1 MILAFTRFDLASWLP
16 RMQTLLPLA
25 LVVAAGIAVPVPG
38 MAIVSSALVTSL
50 MVSAPFLGDERARL
64 DTLYGVLPVS
74 RTTVLV
80 GRTLAILAYG
90 ALSLLLALVVTVV
103 VVALVR
109 GAPVEAEWPLTFVGI
124 AAGFVG
130 LSLSI
135 QLPVLFSIGYA
146 RGRFV
151 AYAPAAVVA
160 GGAWLGQA
168 VVLIGGGA
176 TEMPPVAPVVVAG
189 LAVGAA
195 GTALGAL
202 LAARAYR
209 AREIR

>member
-16 RMQTLLPLA
+16 RTQSLVPLA
-25 LVVAAGIAVPVPG
+25 LVVAVGIAVPVPG
-38 MAIVSSALVTSL
+38 MAIVGSALVTSL

-74 RTTVLV
+74 RTTVVV
-80 GRTLAILAYG
+80 GRTLAILVYG
-90 ALSLLLALVVTVV
+90 ALSLLLALAVTV

-109 GAPVEAEWPLTFVGI
+109 GASIEVEWLLTFVGI

-135 QLPVLFSIGYA
+135 QLPVLFAVGYA

-160 GGAWLGQA
+160 GGAWLAQA
-168 VVLIGGGA
+168 VGLIEGGA
-176 TEMPPVAPVVVAG
+176 TAMPPVAPVVVAG
-189 LAVGAA
+189 LAIGAA
-195 GTALGAL
+195 GAALGAL

>member
-1 MILAFTRFDLASWLP
+1 MTLAFARFDLASWLP
-16 RMQTLLPLA
+16 RVQSLLPFA
-25 LVVAAGIAVPVPG
+25 LVIVVGIAVPVPG
-38 MAIVSSALVTSL
+38 MAIVGSALVTSL

-74 RTTVLV
+74 RTTIVV
-80 GRTLAILAYG
+80 GRTLAILAYA
-90 ALSLLLALVVTVV
+90 ALSLLLALAVTV

-109 GAPVEAEWPLTFVGI
+109 GAPIQAEWLLTFAGV

-135 QLPVLFSIGYA
+135 QLPVLFAIGYA

-151 AYAPAAVVA
+151 AYAPAVVVA

-168 VVLIGGGA
+168 VGLIGGGA
-176 TEMPPVAPVVVAG
+176 TEMPPAAPVAIAG

-195 GTALGAL
+195 GAALGAL